1 MNSLESLRKYTEIV
15 VDSGEIELI
24 KQQKPTDA
32 TTNPSLILKAL
43 NDNAR
48 RTVLF
53 FTHPFSQKKAGTKKD
68 IVDLAFIKLQN
79 SMGLN
84 DSGRCI
90 KRMSCIYFCRNFTR
104 YRFEYFYTKIDCSF
118 I

>member
-43 NDNAR
+43 NAKL
-48 RTVLF
+48 VF
-53 FTHPFSQKKAGTKKD
+53 CQQKE
-68 IVDLAFIKLQN
+68 I
-79 SMGLN
+79 
-84 DSGRCI
+84 
-90 KRMSCIYFCRNFTR
+90 
-104 YRFEYFYTKIDCSF
+104 
-118 I
+118 